1 MIMVARVVIAI
12 VVVEAVQVAVVVSD
26 ERADVKKKKVQQP
39 IFFCELKEEFF

>member
-26 ERADVKKKKVQQP
+26 ERADVKKKKGSTAY
-39 IFFCELKEEFF
+39 FLL